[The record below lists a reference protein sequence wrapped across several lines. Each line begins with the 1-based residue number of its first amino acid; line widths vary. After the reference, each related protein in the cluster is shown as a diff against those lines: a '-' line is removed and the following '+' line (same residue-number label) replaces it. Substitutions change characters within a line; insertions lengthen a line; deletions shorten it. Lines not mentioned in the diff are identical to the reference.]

1 MLKKLKNNNLFR
13 ITKFLKKNWP
23 LYSIGLI
30 GLSFINFICNF
41 FSAVGIKAVT
51 DALLSK
57 DMNALMKG
65 IIFMATGF
73 GILVIIIPFLS
84 YAFDSIIKKTTG
96 EIRRIL
102 FFHIEKLPVKYIE
115 NNHSGDLISRLTNDV
130 QTAENAY
137 GNQLLMVMMPI
148 VSGIG
153 SIIVIFY
160 IDWRM
165 AILGVIIGA
174 STMISNTIFIKPLKK
189 VSDKIQN
196 LLSSLNQKLTDT
208 LAGIQVIKSFNLLG
222 LMEKKY
228 KMNNEDIRK
237 WSINRVIKN
246 SFLNGIN
253 SFLGNMSFIGIYV
266 IGIVFIINN
275 TLTFGK
281 LIAIIQM
288 LNGVMWM
295 FNSLGVFLTQL
306 QSSLA
311 GIDRIFEILD
321 IKEEET
327 TLTLNNLENV
337 ERDAQDGIIEFQN
350 IKFAYEE
357 TNILN
362 SVNIEVGKNQVIA
375 IVGSSGG
382 GKSTLFKL
390 LLKFYNIKE
399 GCIKVFGKDI
409 NTFSLDELRS
419 LIAYVPQDNYLFRGT
434 IADNISYGKENATF
448 EQVIESAKAANAHDF
463 IMTLSSGY
471 GTEVGERGAHLS
483 GGQRQRI
490 AIARAIL
497 KNAPILLLDEATSSL
512 DSESEDAVQKALD
525 IIMKGRSTIVVA
537 HRLSTIQHADK
548 ILVLDNGIIPEVGD
562 HEHLLNMN
570 GIYSRLYNL
579 QFEGKQA

>member
-41 FSAVGIKAVT
+41 FSAVGIKAMT

-84 YAFDSIIKKTTG
+84 YAFDSSIKKTTG

-148 VSGIG
+148 VSGMG

-174 STMISNTIFIKPLKK
+174 STIISNTIFIKPLKK
-189 VSDKIQN
+189 VSDKIQD
-196 LLSSLNQKLTDT
+196 LLSSLNQNLTDT
-208 LAGIQVIKSFNLLG
+208 LGGIQVIKSFNLLG
-222 LMEKKY
+222 LMEKKF

-327 TLTLNNLENV
+327 TVTLNNLENV
-337 ERDAQDGIIEFQN
+337 ERDAQDGIIEFEN

-357 TNILN
+357 TNVLN
-362 SVNIEVGKNQVIA
+362 SVNIEVGKNEVIA

-409 NTFSLDELRS
+409 NTFSLEELRS
-419 LIAYVPQDNYLFRGT
+419 LIAYVPQDNYLFSGT
-434 IADNISYGKENATF
+434 IADNISYGKENATL
-448 EQVIESAKAANAHDF
+448 EQVIESAKSANAHEF

-525 IIMKGRSTIVVA
+525 IIMKGRSTMVVA

-562 HEHLLNMN
+562 HETLLNIN